1 MDGFGCVDFV
11 GIAGEVGVDVV
22 EIGFVV
28 TGCDAPGSVVLES
41 VVLGSVGIDFV
52 EIAAVVDNNLFDFV
66 DVSSP
71 GCWLFL
77 STEAYT

>member
-41 VVLGSVGIDFV
+41 VVLGSDGIDFV

-66 DVSSP
+66 DVSSQ
-71 GCWLFL
+71 GC
-77 STEAYT
+77 

>member
-11 GIAGEVGVDVV
+11 GIAGEVGVV

-28 TGCDAPGSVVLES
+28 TGCYAVPGSVVLES

-66 DVSSP
+66 HVSSQ
-71 GCWLFL
+71 GC
-77 STEAYT
+77 